1 MENPTHSFRETN
13 LVLQLMEE
21 SRIKCKTVMRWSS
34 RKKKRGHFCTAY
46 FVRRKFCYHF
56 CFTSIMVY
64 WINFQNIYTFTYQ
77 ETELW
82 TLFYLLLTF
91 SKAFGVSLIRQLS
104 SNPWYTDELWY
115 FLYLKSFSHWKML
128 LLSKMTSQERNLKS
142 LRKISDASII
152 EKIYKYRTRL

>member
-1 MENPTHSFRETN
+1 MELAKE
-13 LVLQLMEE
+13 
-21 SRIKCKTVMRWSS
+21 
-34 RKKKRGHFCTAY
+34 KKRAFLYRLFCPKKILLSFLFY
-46 FVRRKFCYHF
+46 LN
-56 CFTSIMVY
+56 MVY

-152 EKIYKYRTRL
+152 EKIYKYRTRLSEMKFVNFILFL